1 MFRRALVV
9 AALMA
14 ILPGA
19 VAAQADKKVDVTG
32 KWLFTVT
39 TDAGS
44 GTPTVT
50 FKQQGDSLSG
60 HYSSQTFGEVDF
72 KGTVKEGK
80 INFSFPVSAEGTSVT
95 ITYAGTVEGSDA
107 LKGTV
112 SFGGYG
118 GGTFT
123 AKKQ

>member
-1 MFRRALVV
+1 MFRKALVV
-9 AALMA
+9 VAAMA
-14 ILPGA
+14 ILPSA

-72 KGTVKEGK
+72 KGTVKDGK
-80 INFSFPVSAEGTSVT
+80 ISFSFGSAVEGTNLT
-95 ITYAGTVEGSDA
+95 ITYAGTVDSADA
-107 LKGTV
+107 MKGTV